1 MGASREVAASAE
13 GRRTMI
19 GSVFGGEVVVKLK
32 FRSMAHFVQRCDR
45 SASLGDRAG
54 VSCKVMT
61 ILLH

>member
-1 MGASREVAASAE
+1 
-13 GRRTMI
+13 MI

-32 FRSMAHFVQRCDR
+32 FRSMAHFVQRCVR